1 MDWSLLTQQLLL
13 ITLLGA
19 ADRLRGDD
27 YELLFNFIVDRL
39 VYGWLMAALFGHPWD
54 GLTAP
59 IMLAMF
65 AGMSACRHV
74 GRMGQRHWSRA
85 GWPATWTRRSGMVA
99 TRAAA
104 AQRLVGIAR
113 PGCDLGY
120 WVCTTGPVRPAS
132 AAGAACHAAGGLDYR
147 APSEPTPRQLGASG
161 IPARLDCRN
170 ADHWRSLAGGMVW
183 IGLI

>member
-65 AGMSACRHV
+65 AGMSACRQDGATPLVPRWLASHLDATIRN
-74 GRMGQRHWSRA
+74 GGNA
-85 GWPATWTRRSGMVA
+85 GCCCATPGWHCSPGVRSGVLGLYHWPCS
-99 TRAAA
+99 TRVCCW
-104 AQRLVGIAR
+104 RCLPCRWR
-113 PGCDLGY
+113 PGLPCAIRAHAQA
-120 WVCTTGPVRPAS
+120 TGGIRNTC
-132 AAGAACHAAGGLDYR
+132 AAGLPER
-147 APSEPTPRQLGASG
+147 
-161 IPARLDCRN
+161 
-170 ADHWRSLAGGMVW
+170 
-183 IGLI
+183 